1 MSSAELLNLLFAEAI
16 RRLSLGE
23 RALDD
28 KDYTLFD
35 DCMRRTSR
43 IVRYLMDI
51 LDRSQ
56 PISQNLRNIYR
67 YLIFD
72 ISRVQAGRE
81 RKREEIGRIR
91 HILSELGDGFE
102 EAGKMVNDT
111 HMVKQM
117 EIRG

>member
-1 MSSAELLNLLFAEAI
+1 MLFAEAV

-23 RALDD
+23 RALDE
-28 KDYTLFD
+28 KDYQLFD

-51 LDRSQ
+51 LDRRQ
-56 PISQNLRNIYR
+56 PISRNLRSIYS

-81 RKREEIGRIR
+81 RSREEIGRIR
-91 HILSELGDGFE
+91 HILSELGDGFA
-102 EAGKMVNDT
+102 EAGKKTNDM
-111 HMVKQM
+111 HMVKQA